1 DLAAHRQHLAM
12 LLLDLLDQRSEIKR
26 VLGVEMRSARSV
38 EAEDVVPGVGGDLC
52 GGARRQLEMRDV
64 VDGHGNAVLLTPVLG
79 EAVDPPVVFGDEV
92 APLKDLQGLGR
103 SKGGRHERRRECRR
117 QAGRPGNGARRLQE
131 VPSRDGSLLV
141 SSVSHRTTPVCYG
154 DDDVADA
161 LSMTALDNWFRGAPP
176 A

>member
-1 DLAAHRQHLAM
+1 
-12 LLLDLLDQRSEIKR
+12 
-26 VLGVEMRSARSV
+26 SARSV
-38 EAEDVVPGVGGDLC
+38 EAEYVVPGAGGDLG

-92 APLKDLQGLGR
+92 APLKDLQRLGG
-103 SKGGRHERRRECRR
+103 SEGVRHERRQARR
-117 QAGRPGNGARRLQE
+117 PCNGARRLQE

-161 LSMTALDNWFRGAPP
+161 LSMTALDNRFGGAPP